1 METEYPLLHF
11 LRDLMLVD
19 MRHCETGCDADRFH
33 QVWECGFF
41 FLALCVCCGFC
52 VCVRTWFFNFNCG
65 CSTSPK
71 TEMSLV
77 TNYRN
82 ETHV

>member
-19 MRHCETGCDADRFH
+19 MRHCETGCDAERFH

-41 FLALCVCCGFC
+41 FPGVVCLLWVLCVCAH
-52 VCVRTWFFNFNCG
+52 VFF
-65 CSTSPK
+65 
-71 TEMSLV
+71 
-77 TNYRN
+77 
-82 ETHV
+82 